1 MPVHDQPR
9 SESGYRFMIH
19 DLNLKA
25 FSSFHVRLIRIINV
39 FLLLF
44 FYYKRCN
51 CKCLLLVHLLSV
63 TDTNNATHEQT
74 WAEPPSLSVD
84 F

>member
-1 MPVHDQPR
+1 
-9 SESGYRFMIH
+9 
-19 DLNLKA
+19 
-25 FSSFHVRLIRIINV
+25 V